1 MPGPDIISPMIL
13 VKYIS
18 FELGFLFI
26 TAKCIDNIKSEPFLH
41 SKIINISFMKSLD
54 SADT

>member
-13 VKYIS
+13 VKYSS

-26 TAKCIDNIKSEPFLH
+26 TAKRIDNIKSEPFLH
-41 SKIINISFMKSLD
+41 FQNY
-54 SADT
+54 